1 MDQSDFKPEFCV
13 VGIGASAG
21 GLDALRMLF
30 SRMPPSPGFACVVV
44 MHLSPQDECHLIEML
59 QSYTQ
64 MRVRQVVKTTALERD
79 HVYVIPSDA
88 NLNSIDTHLRLSEL
102 ETPHAQGAPIN
113 HLLRSLAAT
122 HGETAIGIVLS
133 GAGSDGAL
141 GMRQIK
147 EHGGLTL
154 AQDPQEAEYSSM
166 PLSAIDTGTVDL
178 VLSARDMPDELSGY
192 CSIEPSVASVGDDD
206 TLPERDTALLERI
219 LGAVRQ
225 RTGQEFA
232 MYKRA
237 KLLQRIRRRMRL
249 RHVSSL
255 ETYLEVLGET
265 AEEARAL
272 YEDLLLNVTEFFG
285 DERSL
290 EQLLT
295 EILERKAESEDR
307 VRVWSIGCSTGEEAY
322 SLGML
327 LIETNARHGERHV
340 LQVFG
345 SELSANALRQAR
357 EGVYLQEIAA
367 AVSQQRLDR
376 FFLREDARYRV
387 RRELRDVVTFAVHD
401 LFKDPP
407 YSRLDLIV
415 CRGLLRD
422 LQPTMRRG
430 VLGLFYYA
438 LEPGGLLL
446 VDAHD
451 EIDIAELF
459 TRDAANPAIL
469 RRVDGPRGSLQLPAE
484 LPSFVRAGR
493 SAGGA
498 PLEAEHFDT
507 GAIFRRAVERY
518 APPSVLVD
526 REDRVVHFSAG
537 AARYLRIPDGELSL
551 HILKLVPQAMVSEL
565 RAGLQHVRREK
576 RAWCS
581 DPFVIIADNG
591 ARRMMLRIDP
601 YPPGLGTTNFWLVLF
616 DDGVSIVE
624 GQQSGSYAQ
633 QSEQLGNL
641 QAELAAVDRPLA
653 RISGGSQRVA
663 ADCDT
668 QQNHDRDLHL
678 ALEELDATREELQA
692 VNEELISVDAGNRHR
707 IAALADAS
715 RELQHLL
722 ESSGYATLLLDKQ
735 LRIVRFTPLAA
746 ALLGL
751 RERDITRPLAD
762 LRHHLRYESLVEQL
776 RGVALETQDFEAEIE
791 SEDGRWF
798 LLRAQPYRNAL
809 QGIDG
814 VVVLFLDITQ
824 RKTAELALRQSDRR
838 KEEFLA
844 VLAHEL
850 RNPLAPIAAGIE
862 LLRKLPDDSGLVLR
876 VVATMSRQTKQL
888 VRLVDDLLEVGRINE
903 GKLLLHPERAGITEA
918 VRDAVAALS
927 PLIESLAH
935 ELTLELPAESPVI
948 NGDPARLTQMV
959 GNLLHNA
966 VRYTPPHGK
975 LALRVRCEGEQV
987 VISVQDNGRGIT
999 AESLPNIFEMFYQE
1013 RQGEGAGTGLGIGL
1027 TLAKKLVEL
1036 HGGTITA
1043 ESGGLDQGSTFSLRL
1058 PLAKPEQLPGPAP
1071 ATHKDREVVDHHRVL
1086 IVDDNADAAE
1096 TLRLLMKSMGG
1107 KEVRT
1112 ASSGPEALQAAAQL
1126 HPDIVLLDLSMP
1138 GMDGFE
1144 VARRMRAEPWGR
1156 TALLVALTGWGQEQH
1171 RRRSIEAGFD
1181 RHMTK
1186 PADVETLRAVLQT

>member
-21 GLDALRMLF
+21 GLGALRTLF
-30 SRMPPSPGFACVVV
+30 SGMPPSPGFACVVV
-44 MHLSPQDECHLIEML
+44 MHLPPQDESHLIEML
-59 QSYTQ
+59 QPYTQ
-64 MRVRQVVKTTALERD
+64 MRVSQVMKTTALERN

-102 ETPHAQGAPIN
+102 KSPSVQRAPIN
-113 HLLRSLAAT
+113 HLLRSLAET

-166 PLSAIDTGTVDL
+166 PHSAIDTGAVDL
-178 VLSARDMPDELSGY
+178 VLSVRDMPDEISGY
-192 CSIEPSVASVGDDD
+192 CSIEPSLAGVGDDD
-206 TLPERDTALLERI
+206 SLPERDAALLERI

-255 ETYLEVLGET
+255 EIYLEVLGET

-272 YEDLLLNVTEFFG
+272 YEDLLL
-285 DERSL
+285 
-290 EQLLT
+290 
-295 EILERKAESEDR
+295 
-307 VRVWSIGCSTGEEAY
+307 
-322 SLGML
+322 
-327 LIETNARHGERHV
+327 
-340 LQVFG
+340 
-345 SELSANALRQAR
+345 
-357 EGVYLQEIAA
+357 
-367 AVSQQRLDR
+367 
-376 FFLREDARYRV
+376 
-387 RRELRDVVTFAVHD
+387 
-401 LFKDPP
+401 
-407 YSRLDLIV
+407 
-415 CRGLLRD
+415 
-422 LQPTMRRG
+422 
-430 VLGLFYYA
+430 
-438 LEPGGLLL
+438 
-446 VDAHD
+446 
-451 EIDIAELF
+451 
-459 TRDAANPAIL
+459 
-469 RRVDGPRGSLQLPAE
+469 DGT
-484 LPSFVRAGR
+484 
-493 SAGGA
+493 
-498 PLEAEHFDT
+498 PLAAEHFDT
-507 GAIFRRAVERY
+507 GAIFRRAIERY

-526 REDRVVHFSAG
+526 REDRVVHFSAE
-537 AARYLRIPDGELSL
+537 AARYLRIPDGELSVDV
-551 HILKLVPQAMVSEL
+551 LKLVPEVMVCQL
-565 RAGLQHVRREK
+565 RSGLQHVRREK
-576 RAWCS
+576 RPWCS
-581 DPFVIIADNG
+581 APFVFNAENR
-591 ARRMMLRIDP
+591 AQRMVLRVDP

-616 DDGVSIVE
+616 DDGISLVE
-624 GQQSGSYAQ
+624 EQQSGYTQ
-633 QSEQLGNL
+633 QLEQLGNL
-641 QAELAAVDRPLA
+641 QAELAAVHQPLGG
-653 RISGGSQRVA
+653 RSGDSRRVA

-668 QQNHDRDLHL
+668 QQNHDRDLHR
-678 ALEELDATREELQA
+678 ALQELDATREELQS
-692 VNEELISVDAGNRHR
+692 VNKELLSVDAKSRHR

-715 RELQHLL
+715 QELQHLL

-751 RERDITRPLAD
+751 RDRDITRPLAD

-776 RGVALETQDFEAEIE
+776 RGVALETQDFEAEVE

-809 QGIDG
+809 RGIDG

-903 GKLLLHPERAGITEA
+903 GKLLLHRERAAITEA

-927 PLIESLAH
+927 PLVESLAH
-935 ELTLELPAESPVI
+935 ELTLELPTESPVV

-966 VRYTPPHGK
+966 VRYTPPRGK

-1013 RQGEGAGTGLGIGL
+1013 RQGEGPGTGLGIGL

-1058 PLAKPEQLPGPAP
+1058 PLAKLEQLPGPAP
-1071 ATHKDREVVDHHRVL
+1071 ATHNDREAVDHHRVL
-1086 IVDDNADAAE
+1086 IVDDNLDAAE

-1107 KEVRT
+1107 KDVRT
-1112 ASSGPEALQAAAQL
+1112 ASSGPEALLAAAQL

-1156 TALLVALTGWGQEQH
+1156 TALLVALTGWGQDQH